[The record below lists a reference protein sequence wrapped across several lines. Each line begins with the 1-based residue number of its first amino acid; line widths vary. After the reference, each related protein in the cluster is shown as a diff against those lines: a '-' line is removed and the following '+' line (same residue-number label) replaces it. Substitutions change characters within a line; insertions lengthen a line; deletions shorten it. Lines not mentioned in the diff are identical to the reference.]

1 MTRWHVLLL
10 CFHILFSCIASEEE
24 SCGLKPFYCSDVCI
38 SSELVC
44 DEQEDCP
51 QGEDERECP
60 LEENNLNVSSE
71 DELPREQTNL
81 TVHKTCRP
89 NQFLCDDKKQCI
101 HNVHLCDGHL
111 DCTDHSDEAH
121 CNGSNKMCWQDPYAV
136 KCDNLSK
143 CISSNLTCDGHAHC
157 LDATDE
163 HNNCSIL
170 CKALNC
176 EHHCGIRSEVVEC
189 FCRQGFETSANNKS
203 TCVDI
208 DECNLTNYYGCSQIC
223 DNVPGSFVCSCLTGY
238 EKINNTKCS
247 AKGAEPAL
255 IYAVNNMIQR
265 FTLKKHS
272 HDALVEHLH
281 GVKSLATDAVSNT
294 IFWLEEDQHSIPSPR
309 IYYMDL
315 SQRFRN
321 KVPLVTFGLLQP
333 RSLAYDYYGNNLYVT
348 DVDKRAILA
357 CKPGLPSCIT
367 VFDQTTVT
375 NPVDLAL
382 YTQEGLMYW
391 IDLIES
397 SIFIGS
403 MDGNYSSTLKSNLVR
418 PACLHID
425 VTTKRLYW
433 FDGLHNFIRSVHLDG
448 SNDRIVVGHQLQRP
462 ITLLTFE
469 DDIYWVG
476 SHSVRSFNKFTG
488 HSARTVLKDIPLL
501 KDMAVNHPSLQTDYG
516 NPCKT
521 SRCSHFCL
529 LGLNATYICACP
541 DEFEFNSHTNSC
553 TSIEMAELLVARSR
567 EILSIPLVST
577 GALEVSTLKTES
589 MRNVGHLAYLSKSDE
604 ILYTDVTRE
613 GNNTLNLLTNRR
625 TQPRSEVLLVDA
637 GVVDSLA
644 VDESSSVIYWV
655 NKNTHQ
661 IHLASLNGE
670 RRFTF
675 KIQQVNQPHALA
687 IDPLSGF
694 MFLFD
699 VSTPGKIIRCFLDD
713 TSCITLVSDVNLTPD
728 FLYYHKGNVYFRD
741 RFGKISSAPTD
752 NRGSHGK
759 SDIVNGAPITLAVYE
774 DMMFWTQHDLNYIEC
789 FNLEIEMEC
798 RIETDKSSMRDL
810 VIAVKTTLA
819 NTSCSENNGGCHHI
833 CIPLPHNVRC
843 LCSDGYILHSDLKTC
858 VLYQDKESPSC
869 EGLSFKC
876 KNKRCVSQSLLCD
889 GEDDCGDNSDETGDL
904 CPAGICKEGE
914 HKCSS
919 NRCIPG
925 SAVCDGIK
933 NCHDGSDE
941 ASCTTVPNHCKQ
953 TELACSLR
961 CISQDALCD
970 GYKDCVNGED
980 ERNCS
985 QSHCPEQYQCLD
997 GQCVN
1002 TTALCDNIQDC
1013 TGKDKANCSKKVSC
1027 TKFQCSQVCTDTL
1040 NGPTCS
1046 CHKGF
1051 QLVGKTICQ
1060 DVDEC
1065 SRENGGCSQKCLNK
1079 KGTHQCWCVA
1089 GYTLGMDQRGCKAN
1103 GPRPYLIVGTHLGI
1117 RNVSLASKMSLLS
1130 LATHSAPKHIDM
1142 NGNTSEIYWTEYGML
1157 KNTMTLLSSK
1167 GARWEVHGDING
1179 IAVDWITNNVYI
1191 TQVFNKEGRL
1201 QIYNNQYHKTL
1212 LAEQNWVPK
1221 EIVLHP
1227 NTSLMFWLSFNGVDK
1242 LERSWMDGLQH
1253 QELVRLASGSKPMA
1267 LAIDHA
1273 TERLYWLSAS
1283 TGTIETCKLDGTQKF
1298 SVTYHLSSTIYAMDV
1313 FEGLAYLTDLNDS
1326 AVVKL
1331 NTYDTMHTE
1340 PKIRTMSGLGPI
1352 KVVHRLKQPIRSN
1365 PCQELNCLFLCVLIP
1380 YGGRCLCHEDYVGL
1394 TNSRCTGEIFNGE
1407 KPCSLNCLNG
1417 GECKWSIL
1425 EYCSCP
1431 PGYNGRF
1438 CDMVIKKSETNGGSK
1453 PWLVGLLVAVIVVVI
1468 VLIAVVLI
1476 VIYKKKS
1483 RLLVRSIRFTDPK
1496 FTIGKSDDEEGLV
1509 HDISFN
1515 ETSPLDEV
1523 SKNDSDNDPDWW
1535 KRLICLVPK
1544 GPHQTNNQHF
1554 DMSNAALGEHST

>member
-1 MTRWHVLLL
+1 MATS
-10 CFHILFSCIASEEE
+10 FSKS
-24 SCGLKPFYCSDVCI
+24 
-38 SSELVC
+38 
-44 DEQEDCP
+44 Q
-51 QGEDERECP
+51 
-60 LEENNLNVSSE
+60 NNLNVSSE
-71 DELPREQTNL
+71 DELPREQTNV

-121 CNGSNKMCWQDPYAV
+121 C
-136 KCDNLSK
+136 
-143 CISSNLTCDGHAHC
+143 T
-157 LDATDE
+157 
-163 HNNCSIL
+163 
-170 CKALNC
+170 
-176 EHHCGIRSEVVEC
+176 
-189 FCRQGFETSANNKS
+189 
-203 TCVDI
+203 
-208 DECNLTNYYGCSQIC
+208 
-223 DNVPGSFVCSCLTGY
+223 
-238 EKINNTKCS
+238 
-247 AKGAEPAL
+247 
-255 IYAVNNMIQR
+255 
-265 FTLKKHS
+265 
-272 HDALVEHLH
+272 
-281 GVKSLATDAVSNT
+281 TDAVSNM
-294 IFWLEEDQHSIPSPR
+294 IFWLEEDQHTIPSPR

-321 KVPLVTFGLLQP
+321 KVPSNGKTLLLTGLLQP
-333 RSLAYDYYGNNLYVT
+333 RSLAYDYYGNNLYIT
-348 DVDKRAILA
+348 DVDKRAIIA

-382 YTQEGLMYW
+382 YTQEG
-391 IDLIES
+391 
-397 SIFIGS
+397 FI
-403 MDGNYSSTLKSNLVR
+403 
-418 PACLHID
+418 
-425 VTTKRLYW
+425 
-433 FDGLHNFIRSVHLDG
+433 
-448 SNDRIVVGHQLQRP
+448 
-462 ITLLTFE
+462 
-469 DDIYWVG
+469 
-476 SHSVRSFNKFTG
+476 
-488 HSARTVLKDIPLL
+488 LL
-501 KDMAVNHPSLQTDYG
+501 KLET
-516 NPCKT
+516 
-521 SRCSHFCL
+521 
-529 LGLNATYICACP
+529 
-541 DEFEFNSHTNSC
+541 
-553 TSIEMAELLVARSR
+553 IEMAELLVARSR

-644 VDESSSVIYWV
+644 VDESSSVIYW
-655 NKNTHQ
+655 

-687 IDPLSGF
+687 IDPLSG
-694 MFLFD
+694 
-699 VSTPGKIIRCFLDD
+699 
-713 TSCITLVSDVNLTPD
+713 
-728 FLYYHKGNVYFRD
+728 D

-752 NRGSHGK
+752 DRGSHGK

-798 RIETDKSSMRDL
+798 RIETDKSSMIDL
-810 VIAVKTTLA
+810 VIAVKTTL
-819 NTSCSENNGGCHHI
+819 
-833 CIPLPHNVRC
+833 V
-843 LCSDGYILHSDLKTC
+843 
-858 VLYQDKESPSC
+858 
-869 EGLSFKC
+869 
-876 KNKRCVSQSLLCD
+876 
-889 GEDDCGDNSDETGDL
+889 
-904 CPAGICKEGE
+904 GICKEGE

-980 ERNCS
+980 ERNCCAS
-985 QSHCPEQYQCLD
+985 
-997 GQCVN
+997 
-1002 TTALCDNIQDC
+1002 I
-1013 TGKDKANCSKKVSC
+1013 SC

-1191 TQVFNKEGRL
+1191 TQF
-1201 QIYNNQYHKTL
+1201 
-1212 LAEQNWVPK
+1212 
-1221 EIVLHP
+1221 IVRS
-1227 NTSLMFWLSFNGVDK
+1227 SLMFWLSFNGVDK

-1352 KVVHRLKQPIRSN
+1352 KVVHRLKQPIN
-1365 PCQELNCLFLCVLIP
+1365 
-1380 YGGRCLCHEDYVGL
+1380 
-1394 TNSRCTGEIFNGE
+1394 
-1407 KPCSLNCLNG
+1407 
-1417 GECKWSIL
+1417 
-1425 EYCSCP
+1425 
-1431 PGYNGRF
+1431 
-1438 CDMVIKKSETNGGSK
+1438 
-1453 PWLVGLLVAVIVVVI
+1453 
-1468 VLIAVVLI
+1468 
-1476 VIYKKKS
+1476 
-1483 RLLVRSIRFTDPK
+1483 PK

-1523 SKNDSDNDPDWW
+1523 SKFCPQIVFNEKLKKDWITLPKKDSDNDPDWW

-1554 DMSNAALGEHST
+1554 VMSNAALGEHKGQSQFCKKSLERRLFLAVPLWGYDEDQLSDSEEDDAKDANPEDSFSNLKNNSISIEQVQNVDRLLNAQYIDVMVEEVEHAQQDDQSRAVLCFSIVFMEFQRVEHMERSAPDALCGQPPCWPSAARTYTSNCSSGSLSEPPRYVPKTNLLPLRFRTLREGESFRITLRSTASRLFSWASNVSRYLGNVLYTLEMKTPLLHIERTPLVFCTRKK